1 MKTTT
6 SENKYFVY
14 EGLTLRAAQPKFVNA
29 MKYFKSGMSIYKG
42 TPHSHK
48 TDLTNIAN
56 KLIFSECK

>member
-1 MKTTT
+1 M
-6 SENKYFVY
+6 ENKYFVY

-29 MKYFKSGMSIYKG
+29 MKYFKSGRSIYKG